1 MFLNKWTV
9 QLSCPGQIVQ
19 KAFDSE
25 EELVAFVRRMER
37 ESKDGV
43 PPTISVIDPDGK
55 EKLVA
60 RAQANGG
67 SPA

>member
-9 QLSCPGQIVQ
+9 QLSCPGQMVEE
-19 KAFDSE
+19 AFDSE

-37 ESKDGV
+37 ESNDGV

-60 RAQANGG
+60 RAQANGR

>member
-9 QLSCPGQIVQ
+9 QVSCPGEIVEQ
-19 KAFDSE
+19 AFDSE
-25 EELVAFVRRMER
+25 DELVAFVRRMER
-37 ESKDGV
+37 ESKDGM
-43 PPTISVIDPDGK
+43 PPSITVMDPDGN

-60 RAQANGG
+60 RAEANGK

>member
-9 QLSCPGQIVQ
+9 QLSCPGEIVEQ
-19 KAFDSE
+19 AFDSE

-37 ESKDGV
+37 ESTDGV

-55 EKLVA
+55 QKLIA
-60 RAQANGG
+60 
-67 SPA
+67 PAEAYRKSAA